1 MSTKEQ
7 MRAAASLERV
17 IAAADWVGAMN
28 PSEVKSLGHPPIHAF
43 EPNSPH
49 YLESTGSPR
58 LSLLLPS
65 SSRRENATIPSTP
78 RTNAPQW

>member
-7 MRAAASLERV
+7 RRAAASMERA
-17 IAAADWVGAMN
+17 IAADDWVGAMN

-49 YLESTGSPR
+49 YLESTGSSR
-58 LSLLLPS
+58 LSLLSP
-65 SSRRENATIPSTP
+65 SSRRKNATIPSTP
-78 RTNAPQW
+78 RTNGPQW